1 MFFWLIAIPFFVIIA
16 MFTLF
21 RLPSSDLNQPEEI
34 QDAAMAFRMALQH
47 DAAAK
52 LMEDYKADGESTFF
66 DLGSYNI
73 EGDDWKATLME
84 SGYLPASFVSDT
96 DNIVTYVRCLNSL
109 REITSCRTATG
120 VYIVTAAAAPSSS
133 AITSRWFETA
143 GAERLAEQL
152 EKYSGSFP
160 VKQDGLAIPVRPVKE
175 EDESDED
182 FAIRLN
188 AYKTAKSEYMRLKRR
203 YYNFGEGMPRPD
215 TTVGQVRAYPF
226 DGGEEADERV
236 IVRRIRSVE
245 GGTVNYDLTQVPV
258 DIPDTEGQVFD
269 FNGEAVILTA
279 SFKQPDSCVTVYEAK
294 NISTSTLSSAV
305 QEIGTY
311 TIPVAGNYQIKLM
324 GEAGYW
330 VNHGDYTTI
339 DNGAGGILIANTYY
353 DADTFLTLKGIRGFW
368 SASYWAG
375 AGIALWDTISTVGA
389 PKLVSGGGG
398 IASGGGGY
406 NGGASTYPVTTSGYS
421 WDDSLGS
428 NTAYCSSTSC
438 NIGATGGRSYWAGGG
453 FGYTYG
459 GTGTGSSGYPCPNGY
474 TCATIAGGNDT
485 SYPENYPASTYGNWG
500 TNTLTGGKG
509 YASIAYCGPDAES
522 FCSTYPCDTTKT
534 CLIANDCPSNKPYC
548 NNGECSA
555 TQILTCGSTSTMATD
570 TWIAGWANCTTC
582 PPGQF
587 KKYQSAGETSQCAY
601 PVTSTAGCV
610 NIPAVN
616 SYTTM
621 PKAVYAVSSSPWET
635 VSNAN
640 MWHRQVNITCN
651 GKNEEWDL
659 VGPFINWWEAQEI
672 CAKLGKTLPA
682 NTSVLTGGCTE
693 GARWS
698 LIKNA
703 TAVGTGQTLTAVSGI
718 TTFASW
724 NRSTGNVN
732 ESWHYSFT
740 NQDYGN
746 SCGVFDV
753 PLATGDTSR
762 DSRSI
767 ASADAYTLC
776 GPAN

>member
-1 MFFWLIAIPFFVIIA
+1 M
-16 MFTLF
+16 
-21 RLPSSDLNQPEEI
+21 
-34 QDAAMAFRMALQH
+34 
-47 DAAAK
+47 
-52 LMEDYKADGESTFF
+52 
-66 DLGSYNI
+66 
-73 EGDDWKATLME
+73 
-84 SGYLPASFVSDT
+84 
-96 DNIVTYVRCLNSL
+96 
-109 REITSCRTATG
+109 
-120 VYIVTAAAAPSSS
+120 
-133 AITSRWFETA
+133 
-143 GAERLAEQL
+143 
-152 EKYSGSFP
+152 
-160 VKQDGLAIPVRPVKE
+160 
-175 EDESDED
+175 
-182 FAIRLN
+182 
-188 AYKTAKSEYMRLKRR
+188 
-203 YYNFGEGMPRPD
+203 
-215 TTVGQVRAYPF
+215 
-226 DGGEEADERV
+226 
-236 IVRRIRSVE
+236 
-245 GGTVNYDLTQVPV
+245 
-258 DIPDTEGQVFD
+258 
-269 FNGEAVILTA
+269 
-279 SFKQPDSCVTVYEAK
+279 
-294 NISTSTLSSAV
+294 
-305 QEIGTY
+305 
-311 TIPVAGNYQIKLM
+311 
-324 GEAGYW
+324 
-330 VNHGDYTTI
+330 NHGDYTTI

-438 NIGATGGRSYWAGGG
+438 NIGATGGRSYWASGGKS
-453 FGYTYG
+453 GYTYG

-485 SYPENYPASTYGNWG
+485 SYPENYPADSYGNWG

-509 YASIAYCGPDAES
+509 YASITYCGPDAES

-555 TQILTCGSTSTMATD
+555 TQILTCDSTATMPTD

-587 KKYQSAGETSQCAY
+587 KHYQTYGDTGRGNCAY

-621 PKAVYAVSSSPWET
+621 PTGVYATGTGSSGWAT

-659 VGPFINWWEAQEI
+659 VGPFIEWWEANEI

-682 NTSVLTGGCTE
+682 DTSVLTGGCTE

-698 LIKNA
+698 LIANA

-718 TTFASW
+718 STTNSW
-724 NRSTGNVN
+724 DSSTGNTTN
-732 ESWHYSFT
+732 SWHFIYT

-746 SCGVFDV
+746 SCRVWEVYLSTGATRYDV
-753 PLATGDTSR
+753 RSYAGCDILA
-762 DSRSI
+762 
-767 ASADAYTLC
+767 LC
-776 GPAN
+776 GPAQ